1 MDTLNDNL
9 NFESIIF
16 SQFFT
21 IIEFVK
27 EYTTKGPFLF
37 LNYQK
42 KDYFMDYLK
51 TLIFESESFKD
62 MEEFLI

>member
-1 MDTLNDNL
+1 MSDESFQIQCFLRVYLELENYMDTLNDNL

-37 LNYQK
+37 LNY
-42 KDYFMDYLK
+42 
-51 TLIFESESFKD
+51 
-62 MEEFLI
+62 